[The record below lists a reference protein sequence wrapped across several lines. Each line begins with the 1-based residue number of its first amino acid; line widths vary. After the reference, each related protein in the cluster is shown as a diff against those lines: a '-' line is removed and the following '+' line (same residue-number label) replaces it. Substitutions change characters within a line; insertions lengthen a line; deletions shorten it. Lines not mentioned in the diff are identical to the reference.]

1 MSIESNMVNELDK
14 IVKEITELFKKY
26 NELFKKYNELLVEL
40 KKEETVTYGPVYHI
54 KRSSILIKRNLLFYF
69 EI

>member
-26 NELFKKYNELLVEL
+26 NELLVEL
-40 KKEETVTYGPVYHI
+40 KKEETVTYGPVIYTTL
-54 KRSSILIKRNLLFYF
+54 KGVPY
-69 EI
+69 

>member
-40 KKEETVTYGPVYHI
+40 KKEETVTYGPVIYTTL
-54 KRSSILIKRNLLFYF
+54 KGVPY
-69 EI
+69 

>member
-14 IVKEITELFKKY
+14 IVKEIT
-26 NELFKKYNELLVEL
+26 ELFKKYNELLVEL